1 MNIRRTFLAAL
12 LAVCCCFV
20 LIGCAGGGSH
30 KNATADYQYSGF
42 LKDYSLL
49 QPDEDGS
56 GALRY
61 RNSNVDIKKYKKVL
75 FERVQIGIKG
85 DAEYKN
91 IDPTELKALTDYFQE
106 AVKRELGT
114 AYPIVDE
121 PGPDVLRV
129 RSAITELVP
138 TKAGYSVVALVIP
151 YATIA
156 DLAAGKASKGG
167 AGSSPYL
174 GEAAIEA
181 EGLDGITGDVV
192 FAYVERRIG
201 KKYDVD
207 MSKGA
212 GQAVVHGY
220 GEYFKSFTTWGYA
233 KGAMDYWAKKFRAR
247 LDEIHGVSA
256 GDKQKSAAPKAK

>member
-1 MNIRRTFLAAL
+1 MSIGRMSFTVL
-12 LAVCCCFV
+12 LSVCCCFL
-20 LIGCAGGGSH
+20 LIGCAGGNH

-61 RNSNVDIKKYKKVL
+61 RNPNIDTKKYKKIL
-75 FERVQIGIKG
+75 FERVQVGIKG

-138 TKAGYSVVALVIP
+138 TKTGYSVVALVVP

-156 DLAAGKASKGG
+156 DLAAGKISKG
-167 AGSSPYL
+167 SPYL

-181 EGLDGITGDVV
+181 EGIDGMTGDLV

-233 KGAMDYWAKKFRAR
+233 KGAMDYWAKKFRVR
-247 LDEIHGVSA
+247 LDAVHDVAPA
-256 GDKQKSAAPKAK
+256 GGKASSRQIK